1 MEPII
6 NPMFFYLI
14 EIWEDAK
21 MIFFLAFLLS
31 MIPTIG
37 CIFIYLL
44 NIGCYNEGNSVEEAQ
59 YYKKKIIVFSI
70 SSFVLWLL
78 CTIIVQGDIVE
89 FVRQLVQA
97 VEVAK

>member
-31 MIPTIG
+31 MIPTIYDNEEMKQRIRYNLVSKAESILNEIKERFPDTQITVEAPFPKG
-37 CIFIYLL
+37 ATVHLGDANIYM
-44 NIGCYNEGNSVEEAQ
+44 
-59 YYKKKIIVFSI
+59 
-70 SSFVLWLL
+70 
-78 CTIIVQGDIVE
+78 
-89 FVRQLVQA
+89 
-97 VEVAK
+97 